1 MSKAVEGV
9 TEKIEECARKE
20 FKSKGYV
27 EASLRTIAM
36 EAGTTTGSIYSRYG
50 GKEGLFSAL
59 VEPAAREFTGIF
71 EDADMLMI
79 PGGMPGSTNLNEHEG
94 VRQALIAQ
102 HKAGKRIGAI
112 CAAPMV
118 LASRGN
124 WEEVSAKKGQTVP
137 VSIVPGFAVNYLK
150 AHNFVNEGVTKVER
164 DRKGYEIELST
175 GLSFKFDKKGK
186 FIKADD

>member
-59 VEPAAREFTGIF
+59 VSRQQGNLRKSLKMSRRNSMRWIVTCRQKA
-71 EDADMLMI
+71 LMNI
-79 PGGMPGSTNLNEHEG
+79 QEMG
-94 VRQALIAQ
+94 
-102 HKAGKRIGAI
+102 
-112 CAAPMV
+112 
-118 LASRGN
+118 
-124 WEEVSAKKGQTVP
+124 
-137 VSIVPGFAVNYLK
+137 
-150 AHNFVNEGVTKVER
+150 
-164 DRKGYEIELST
+164 
-175 GLSFKFDKKGK
+175 
-186 FIKADD
+186 

>member
-59 VEPAAREFTGIF
+59 VESRQQGNLRKSLKMSRRNFMRWRVRCRQKA
-71 EDADMLMI
+71 LMNI
-79 PGGMPGSTNLNEHEG
+79 QEMG
-94 VRQALIAQ
+94 
-102 HKAGKRIGAI
+102 
-112 CAAPMV
+112 
-118 LASRGN
+118 
-124 WEEVSAKKGQTVP
+124 
-137 VSIVPGFAVNYLK
+137 
-150 AHNFVNEGVTKVER
+150 
-164 DRKGYEIELST
+164 
-175 GLSFKFDKKGK
+175 
-186 FIKADD
+186 

>member
-59 VEPAAREFTGIF
+59 VEPAAREFTEIF
-71 EDADMLMI
+71 ENVQKQFHAMESDRQKESLDEYSRNGMI
-79 PGGMPGSTNLNEHEG
+79 QLVEYMYDHFEEFNLLVNCFMVRGSRILLNIWLILRQIIHTNIWK
-94 VRQALIAQ
+94 QS
-102 HKAGKRIGAI
+102 
-112 CAAPMV
+112 V
-118 LASRGN
+118 LSSRR
-124 WEEVSAKKGQTVP
+124 ED
-137 VSIVPGFAVNYLK
+137 L
-150 AHNFVNEGVTKVER
+150 
-164 DRKGYEIELST
+164 
-175 GLSFKFDKKGK
+175 
-186 FIKADD
+186 

>member
-59 VEPAAREFTGIF
+59 VEPAAREFTEIF
-71 EDADMLMI
+71 EDVQKRNFMRWRVRCRQKALMNI
-79 PGGMPGSTNLNEHEG
+79 QEMG
-94 VRQALIAQ
+94 
-102 HKAGKRIGAI
+102 
-112 CAAPMV
+112 
-118 LASRGN
+118 
-124 WEEVSAKKGQTVP
+124 
-137 VSIVPGFAVNYLK
+137 
-150 AHNFVNEGVTKVER
+150 
-164 DRKGYEIELST
+164 
-175 GLSFKFDKKGK
+175 
-186 FIKADD
+186 

>member
-59 VEPAAREFTGIF
+59 VEPAARELRKSLKMSRRNFMRWRVRCRQK
-71 EDADMLMI
+71 ALMNI
-79 PGGMPGSTNLNEHEG
+79 QEMG
-94 VRQALIAQ
+94 
-102 HKAGKRIGAI
+102 
-112 CAAPMV
+112 
-118 LASRGN
+118 
-124 WEEVSAKKGQTVP
+124 
-137 VSIVPGFAVNYLK
+137 
-150 AHNFVNEGVTKVER
+150 
-164 DRKGYEIELST
+164 
-175 GLSFKFDKKGK
+175 
-186 FIKADD
+186 

>member
-59 VEPAAREFTGIF
+59 VEPAAREFTEILRMSRNSSMRWRVTGRKK
-71 EDADMLMI
+71 ALMNTQE
-79 PGGMPGSTNLNEHEG
+79 ME
-94 VRQALIAQ
+94 
-102 HKAGKRIGAI
+102 
-112 CAAPMV
+112 
-118 LASRGN
+118 
-124 WEEVSAKKGQTVP
+124 
-137 VSIVPGFAVNYLK
+137 
-150 AHNFVNEGVTKVER
+150 
-164 DRKGYEIELST
+164 
-175 GLSFKFDKKGK
+175 
-186 FIKADD
+186 